1 MYEECENCEAG
12 VLLKNFWCKAIFR
25 TQFVLLLFLCGLM
38 LSILSFNYRTK
49 FRWKETFSKKMELF
63 LQHYSKPFV
72 GEPFWGKEMFVE
84 KLCCGY

>member
-1 MYEECENCEAG
+1 MYEVGALLENF
-12 VLLKNFWCKAIFR
+12 LCKIVFR
-25 TQFVLLLFLCGLM
+25 PQFVLLLFLRGLM
-38 LSILSFNYRTK
+38 SSILSFYYRAK

-84 KLCCGY
+84 KSSCSYLF